1 MAEANFDDD
10 SSEID
15 PPDPTLQHL
24 IGGNLKWIFVGGKGG
39 VGKTTTSCSLAV
51 QLAQHHA
58 ETGGSVLI
66 VSTDPA
72 HNLADAFGQKFG
84 KKETK
89 VDGFENLFAMEIDPE
104 VDFGE
109 QEDFMGVR
117 QNVGFLKELSSS
129 IPGIDEAFAF
139 AELMKR
145 VKAKTHSVIVFDTA
159 PTGHTL
165 RLLSFPTTLE
175 LAFEKIEAL
184 RSKFGGMFSQVQGI
198 LGPMMGAQMPDQE
211 QMAKKFEVIQQT
223 VAEVKSTFQDPD
235 QCTFVCVCIPE
246 FLSLYETERLSQTLT
261 KYGIDCGSIVINQV
275 LHPIHF
281 EPPSELEGT
290 LKTICDRHIAR
301 VKMQQK
307 YIRQYNDLYGEDFH
321 LVQIPLLNKE
331 VRQLDSLRNY
341 GNLLINEYVP
351 PDADKQENVMDTDDL
366 D

>member
-1 MAEANFDDD
+1 MADAYDEES
-10 SSEID
+10 SSELE
-15 PPDPTLQHL
+15 PYDPTLQHL
-24 IGGNLKWIFVGGKGG
+24 IDGNLKWIFVGGKGG

-51 QLAQHHA
+51 QLADHHA
-58 ETGGSVLI
+58 KSGGTVLI

-89 VDGFENLFAMEIDPE
+89 VDGFDNLFAMEIDPQI
-104 VDFGE
+104 DFGE

-175 LAFEKIEAL
+175 LAFEKIEGL
-184 RSKFGGMFSQVQGI
+184 RNKFGGMFQQVQGL

-211 QMAKKFEVIQQT
+211 QLAKRFEVVQQT
-223 VAEVKSTFQDPD
+223 VAEVKSTFQDPN
-235 QCTFVCVCIPE
+235 QTTFVCVCIPE

-261 KYGIDCGSIVINQV
+261 KYGIDCSSIVINQV
-275 LHPIHF
+275 LHPINF
-281 EPPSELEGT
+281 ETPKDITGT
-290 LKTICDRHIAR
+290 MKTICDRHIAR

-307 YIRQYNDLYGEDFH
+307 YMTQYNDLYGEDFH
-321 LVQIPLLNKE
+321 LVQIPLLNQE
-331 VRQLDSLRNY
+331 VRRLDNLRSY
-341 GNLLINEYVP
+341 GGLLMSQYIP
-351 PDADKQENVMDTDDL
+351 PNDDEPVKEEDDL